1 MPCLQTARDGRRRC
15 ASHPPSGTLHIQRVR
30 FYQLPFRDGHSH
42 LKADPTS
49 SSSQSTWIPARLSE
63 RIWLMEWS
71 PTCLGIHLK
80 LGRISILWVC
90 VCVCSY
96 VRLFV
101 TSGVANPPG
110 SSLSM
115 EFSRQEY
122 WNELPFPTPG
132 NLPNPGIEPTSPA
145 SPALAGRFF
154 SPSLG
159 GLCQSHCHVEKGV
172 VSCWPSL

>member
-1 MPCLQTARDGRRRC
+1 MPCLQTASDGRRC
-15 ASHPPSGTLHIQRVR
+15 ASRPPSGTLHIQRGR
-30 FYQLPFRDGHSH
+30 FYQLPFRGGHSH
-42 LKADPTS
+42 WRQILLAHAASLHGHPPVSLSVYDSWSGAPLAWE
-49 SSSQSTWIPARLSE
+49 STWSLEEFPSF
-63 RIWLMEWS
+63 
-71 PTCLGIHLK
+71 G
-80 LGRISILWVC
+80 VC

-96 VRLFV
+96 VWLFV
-101 TSGVANPPG
+101 TSWVVNPPG
-110 SSLSM
+110 SSPSM

-122 WNELPFPTPG
+122 CNELPFPTPG
-132 NLPNPGIEPTSPA
+132 NLPNPGIEPT